1 MPLLALPRRSGALLG
16 AALLLASAE
25 HCRADEA
32 DDGPAPPAEAPP
44 APVQL
49 GADEAPRPQASG
61 PLEALAEGRWRIR
74 FAAGHEALSDAAA
87 QRLEELGRRLAAAE
101 AAGRVT
107 VESQSSGPIA
117 DVSTARRVSLGRA
130 LAVKDALSQGGLAP
144 TRIDL
149 RPLGRTGEAVDAVD
163 ILPPAAPR
171 AAAPAVA
178 PAGTTA
184 AGRPGP

>member
-1 MPLLALPRRSGALLG
+1 MPLPVLPRRSGALLG
-16 AALLLASAE
+16 AALLVPPVERGRAAE
-25 HCRADEA
+25 V

-44 APVQL
+44 SPAQLDTEDAP
-49 GADEAPRPQASG
+49 APPSSG
-61 PLEALAEGRWRIR
+61 PLETVAEGRWRIR

-87 QRLEELGRRLAAAE
+87 QRLEELGRRLALAE
-101 AAGRVT
+101 AAGRIT

-130 LAVKDALSQGGLAP
+130 LAVKDALAHGGLAP

-163 ILPPAAPR
+163 ILPPPI
-171 AAAPAVA
+171 PLG
-178 PAGTTA
+178 AGPGGPP
-184 AGRPGP
+184 AGRPDGGK